1 MDCDEWACDGMKE
14 IVDQIERVQMYYN
27 PHLKI
32 MGTMMTKYRRTRYA
46 ADVIRQLRSS
56 GAAIPMMDTV
66 IRYTVK
72 VGEAKSVHKPLREY
86 CPECTAAADY
96 KALAEKVESIV
107 SNVDTKEG

>member
-1 MDCDEWACDGMKE
+1 
-14 IVDQIERVQMYYN
+14 
-27 PHLKI
+27 
-32 MGTMMTKYRRTRYA
+32 MMTKYRRTRYA
-46 ADVIRQLRSS
+46 ADVMRQLRSS